1 MKTPLK
7 LSSLVVVAAVTAL
20 VHPEAARSQ
29 DALLTSAISVESKE
43 VSGMKSEGTA
53 TLLSFAGTAIPMTLG
68 MVLAN
73 AGEGG
78 AGSGLGLALFSY
90 GMYLGPATGYWYAG
104 ASGAAWKGVGLRV
117 GISVVTVAV
126 TAALCSGGG
135 CEMFGDDSA
144 MAAVGIVGLAAL
156 GATAY
161 SLIRD
166 IAGVDGEV
174 RNHNAEVAARQEP
187 SRLTIA
193 PLISPADG
201 GTVGVLGQIRM

>member
-1 MKTPLK
+1 MKTRPILRSFAV
-7 LSSLVVVAAVTAL
+7 LSVLTAL
-20 VHPEAARSQ
+20 ICPETAQSQ
-29 DALLTSAISVESKE
+29 EAMLASVAVDDAKE
-43 VSGMKSEGTA
+43 VPAFKSEGTA
-53 TLLSFAGTAIPMTLG
+53 TLLSFAGTVVPMTLG

-104 ASGAAWKGVGLRV
+104 ASGAAWRGVGLRV
-117 GISVVTVAV
+117 GISLVGSVAM
-126 TAALCSGGG
+126 AAICSGGG
-135 CEMFGDDSA
+135 CGIFDDDGA
-144 MAAVGIVGLAAL
+144 LVAAGIVGLAVL

-166 IAGVDGEV
+166 IAGVDGHV
-174 RNHNAEVAARQEP
+174 RRHNAEVAAHQKA

-193 PLISPADG
+193 PVVSPADG
-201 GTVGVLGQIRM
+201 GTVGVFGRIRF